1 MMTHRWQGGWRRRG
15 GRRKIGSWPGLAT
28 TGVQLSCCHQSS
40 IPPQPPNHCTLR
52 QPSTKLS
59 SAIFLK
65 TKQRRRRRSNTAR
78 PRLQSYPLF
87 LSSCFFAPASNQNQG
102 FAYLL
107 IWETLFWP
115 PLSQTLKLVVGSA
128 LWWKLNDNKRLF
140 LFHFYETWDDTAGK
154 VMQYKRQVLWSFVL
168 RLWSRKYQ
176 VEPVL
181 FTVILQSWTWNRN
194 VRCLDK
200 GVTKISRWKLALSL
214 FHNTLVSN
222 IDEFEELDSS
232 PLFGSNKLFWC

>member
-15 GRRKIGSWPGLAT
+15 GRRKICSWPGLAT

-115 PLSQTLKLVVGSA
+115 SLSQTLKLVVGFVGGS
-128 LWWKLNDNKRLF
+128 KK
-140 LFHFYETWDDTAGK
+140 
-154 VMQYKRQVLWSFVL
+154 VL
-168 RLWSRKYQ
+168 RSMA
-176 VEPVL
+176 
-181 FTVILQSWTWNRN
+181 S
-194 VRCLDK
+194 
-200 GVTKISRWKLALSL
+200 
-214 FHNTLVSN
+214 TLMLIQCIVM
-222 IDEFEELDSS
+222 ETE
-232 PLFGSNKLFWC
+232 W